1 MLTSYLEESPTKRVL
16 TFEVPLE
23 EVLRVTEKTVRGLK
37 RHLRLPGFRPGKVPD
52 EMIRRRFA
60 EEIKGE
66 VLDTLVQETVG
77 AALKEK
83 NLVPLG
89 KPEVEDLKFAFD
101 APLSFKVNLEVRPP
115 VVPTD
120 YRGLKV
126 PSEPVEPTEAE
137 VDEVLS
143 RLREGHAA
151 YEPIEGRPGADGD
164 WALVDIK
171 GSFPAADG
179 KDFEAEK
186 TLVEIGGEKTMPE
199 LSAHLKGAEPGGT
212 FSFQKTFP
220 ADSPDRAFAGKTV
233 LYSVSLVALKKRSL
247 PALDDE
253 LARLV
258 LAPGEGETSEEEPT
272 LGRLRE
278 KVSESVRR
286 DKEELLGQ
294 KRRRAILDALL
305 ALHTVTAP
313 ESMVEA
319 EVDSA
324 VKEYGRALARQGVNL
339 AEARIDWNEVRREA
353 RPSAERRVKE
363 YLILDA
369 IGEAERVTVTD
380 TELEAALK
388 RRARAMGTNFGEL
401 KAALAKAGRLET
413 VREEL
418 RIERVID
425 FLIAESAPAA

>member
-1 MLTSYLEESPTKRVL
+1 MMTSYVEESPTRRVL
-16 TFEVPLE
+16 TFEVPVE
-23 EVLRVTEKTVRGLK
+23 EVVRVTEKTVRGLK
-37 RHLRLPGFRPGKVPD
+37 QHLRLPGFRPGKVPE

-66 VLDTLVQETVG
+66 VVETLVQETVG
-77 AALKEK
+77 AALREK

-89 KPEVEDLKFAFD
+89 KPEIEDLKFAFD
-101 APLSFKVNLEVRPP
+101 TPLSFKVNLEVRPP

-137 VDEVLS
+137 VDEVLN

-171 GSFPAADG
+171 GSFPAGDG
-179 KDFEAEK
+179 KDFEASK

-199 LSAHLKGAEPGGT
+199 LSAHLRGAEPGGA

-220 ADSPDRAFAGKTV
+220 SDSPDRAFAGKTV
-233 LYSVSLVALKKRSL
+233 LYSVSLVALKRRSL
-247 PALDDE
+247 PAVDDE

-258 LAPGEGETSEEEPT
+258 LGPGEGESPEEPT
-272 LGRLRE
+272 LTRLRE
-278 KVSESVRR
+278 KVGESVRR

-305 ALHTVTAP
+305 ALHPVPAP
-313 ESMVEA
+313 ESMIEA

-339 AEARIDWNEVRREA
+339 AEAGIDWNEVRRDA

-369 IGEAERVTVTD
+369 IGDVEKVAVTD

-401 KAALAKAGRLET
+401 KAALSKAGRLEA

-418 RIERVID
+418 RIERVIE